1 MGSQLPALLDPLT
14 LLRRYQQQ
22 KSWSNAQLAT
32 DMTAYG
38 WTWNTHNIDILM
50 KGIIKLSDHQKEFV
64 KNYLLNSYHDE
75 ALS

>member
-22 KSWSNAQLAT
+22 KAWTNAQLAT

-38 WTWNTHNIDILM
+38 WTWNEVNVAQLM
-50 KGIIKLSDHQKEFV
+50 LGRLKLSDHEKEFV
-64 KNYLLNSYHDE
+64 KNYLLNSYYDE
-75 ALS
+75 TLS